1 MNSITPLR
9 SFSTVVV
16 MDGTTVSAIVSEV
29 ANAAMV
35 PISNGRKIMYLGEK
49 AGCECQVDTHRP
61 STIQLQ
67 LTHFSLGYNDS
78 TVSIDCCVSAARA
91 VALTASML
99 KPARSSSAAWTCQ
112 TDKFPVTFV

>member
-35 PISNGRKIMYLGEK
+35 PISNGRKIMYLEEK
-49 AGCECQVDTHRP
+49 AGCE
-61 STIQLQ
+61 
-67 LTHFSLGYNDS
+67 
-78 TVSIDCCVSAARA
+78 
-91 VALTASML
+91 
-99 KPARSSSAAWTCQ
+99 
-112 TDKFPVTFV
+112 